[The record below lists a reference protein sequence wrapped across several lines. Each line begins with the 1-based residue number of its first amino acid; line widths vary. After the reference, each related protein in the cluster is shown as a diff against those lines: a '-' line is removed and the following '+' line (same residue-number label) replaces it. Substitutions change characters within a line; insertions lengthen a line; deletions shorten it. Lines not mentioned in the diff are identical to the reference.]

1 LELTPFAANDEA
13 KSLRLVLGVERRSM
27 SKFLLDLTR
36 HSDTNKK
43 RGKSKPSAKVALGAT
58 HDGSQA
64 RSSGTGATQPGAS
77 STARTTEADLGMLSK
92 YLRSVGLF
100 DEEFYK
106 LTYPDVVADNKDP
119 FEHFYLHGY
128 LEGRRP
134 NPVFDPAWYLA
145 TYPELRVSGAQPLL
159 HYAHCGERDGFRPSP
174 IFDPGWYRKTYEIAS
189 DRNALA
195 HYLKNRFGPFSPI
208 PEFDAKYYLETYSDI
223 AEARVDPFEHFL
235 FHGFREGRNP
245 SNEFD
250 TKFYIQRYFKGEVTE
265 NPLLHYLEHRNES
278 GVFPRPPENEA
289 TIPSEIKRFTKPGPA
304 FEELRPLA
312 AKAKPRAKILA
323 NYLTQFH
330 AFPEN
335 DKWWGT
341 GFTEWTNIARGVPRF
356 KNHYQPRIPRDL
368 GFYSLDHEDIM
379 RRQVALAKAAGVH
392 GFVFYYYSFNGK
404 RLMERPLEQFLD
416 DPGIDMPFCLMWA
429 NENWTRRWDGME
441 GEVLISQDYLSE
453 DDDVLVKDFS
463 RHFADPRYI
472 RLQGRPLL
480 MIYRP
485 RLIPDTARTIARWRA
500 LFLDRY
506 DEDPIIVMS
515 QSFDDFDPRP
525 FGMDGAVEFPPH
537 KVTKFVPQINSE
549 AQCLDDTFGGQIYRY
564 EDVVRYSLD
573 ETQPPFP
580 LIKTAVPS
588 WDNDARR
595 QGKGLVIHGS
605 TPAKYEAWL
614 GALVEKALREP
625 FFGEPIVCINAWNE
639 WCEGAYLEPDLHFG
653 SAYLNATGR
662 AVSGLTPSAS
672 RPKLLLVG
680 HDAFPSGAQHLLL
693 NIGKTLRTTFGVD
706 IEFLLLGDGELAGEY
721 AGVAALTIAKDPQSL
736 AAKIQGLREGGLTAA
751 IVNTT
756 ASGNVVAT
764 LVGQGIHTVLLVHEL
779 PRLLHDKGLESSARA
794 GIGSAHHAVFAS
806 AFVRD
811 RLIETLGIADDGKL
825 LIRPQGNY
833 KNDAVT
839 HEETIALKQELG
851 IPANGAV
858 LLGVGYA
865 DLRKGF
871 DLFLQVWRLLR
882 TVRKPI
888 HFIWVGGIDPG
899 LREWLSVEI
908 DEAKATGTF
917 HMAGY
922 RQDVGAFYEIAD
934 VFALVS
940 REDPFPTVA
949 IEAMNAGVPVIAFD
963 NSGGIP
969 EFLKESGLGYVV
981 PYCDTLAMAD
991 QLRTLLTSGVD
1002 QEERERTREVC
1013 ESRFAFTPYVRDLL
1027 HLALPRLPSISVAV
1041 PNYNYAHC
1049 LPERLYSIFDQSHP
1063 LEEIIILDDASS
1075 DNSIAVV
1082 ETVAEERDRDLT
1094 LVINEANSGSVFAQ
1108 WAKAAEMSTGEFI
1121 WIAEADDLSEP
1132 SFLSSLI
1139 AMMAADPSVRMGF
1152 CDSKS
1157 IDAEGLPVF
1166 SDYKAYFAT
1175 IEPNALIRSEVFDG
1189 REFISRFL
1197 SIKNTILNVSSV
1209 LWRRDALMQALAAC
1223 RTELGQYRMAG
1234 DWRIY
1239 LECLSTP
1246 GAKLAYVADPL
1257 NVHRRHA
1264 QSVTHSLK
1272 AQQHLDEISDVH
1284 RFMRERLVL
1293 PPAALASQT
1302 RYIEEVT
1309 KQMLG
1314 DAASADTSR
1323 KGKRREKRLKEAV

>member
-1 LELTPFAANDEA
+1 
-13 KSLRLVLGVERRSM
+13 M

-36 HSDTNKK
+36 HSDTSKK
-43 RGKSKPSAKVALGAT
+43 QIKNISASRLAVVTPSERDESPAAL
-58 HDGSQA
+58 S
-64 RSSGTGATQPGAS
+64 R
-77 STARTTEADLGMLSK
+77 ADLDVLSRK
-92 YLRSVGLF
+92 LCAAGLF
-100 DEEFYK
+100 DEDFYK
-106 LTYPDVVADNKDP
+106 ITYPDVAAQNVDA

-134 NPVFDPAWYLA
+134 NPVFDPSWYLT
-145 TYPELRVSGAQPLL
+145 TYPEVRSSGMQPLL
-159 HYAHCGERDGFRPSP
+159 HYAQSGERDGFRPSRL
-174 IFDPGWYRKTYEIAS
+174 FDPVWYRKRYEVAD

-195 HYLKNRFGPFSPI
+195 HYLKNRLGPFSPI
-208 PEFDAKYYLETYSDI
+208 PEFDAKYYLETYKDV
-223 AEARVDPFEHFL
+223 AEAKVDPFEHFI

-250 TKFYIQRYFKGEVTE
+250 TKFYIQRYFKGDASQ
-265 NPLLHYLEHRNES
+265 NPLLHYLEHRNEV
-278 GVFPRPPENEA
+278 GFLPRPPENEA
-289 TIPSEIKRFTKPGPA
+289 TIPSEIKRFTKLGPA
-304 FEELRPLA
+304 FEELRPLP

-335 DKWWGT
+335 DKWWGK

-368 GFYSLDHEDIM
+368 GFYSLDNEEVM
-379 RRQVALAKAAGVH
+379 RRQVDLAKAAGVH
-392 GFVFYYYSFNGK
+392 GFVFYYYSFNGE

-416 DPGIDMPFCLMWA
+416 NRDIDMPFCLMWA

-441 GEVLISQDYLSE
+441 GEVLISQDYLPE
-453 DDDVLVKDFS
+453 DDYLLVKDFA
-463 RHFADPRYI
+463 RHFADSRYI

-485 RLIPDTARTIARWRA
+485 RLIPDTASTIARWRA
-500 LFLDRY
+500 LFSDQY
-506 DEDPIIVMS
+506 DEDPIIIMS
-515 QSFDDFDPRP
+515 QSFDDFDPHP
-525 FGMDGAVEFPPH
+525 FGMDGAIEFPPH
-537 KVTKFVPQINSE
+537 KVTKFVPLINSE
-549 AQCLDDTFGGQIYRY
+549 VQCLDDTFGGQIYRY

-573 ETQPPFP
+573 EKSPSFP

-595 QGKGLVIHGS
+595 QGKGLVIQGS

-672 RPKLLLVG
+672 RPRLLLVG

-693 NIGKTLRTTFGVD
+693 NIGKTLRTAFGVD
-706 IEFLLLGDGELAGEY
+706 IEFLLLGDGELADDY
-721 AGVAALTIAKDPQSL
+721 ARIAPLTIAKDPLLL

-751 IVNTT
+751 IVNTA
-756 ASGNVVAT
+756 ASGNVAAT
-764 LVGQGIHTVLLVHEL
+764 LTGQGIHTVLLVHEL

-794 GIGSAHHAVFAS
+794 GIAGANHVLFAS

-811 RLIETLGIADDGKL
+811 RLIEALDIAADDKL

-833 KNDAVT
+833 KNEFVSD
-839 HEETIALKQELG
+839 EETVTLRQDLG
-851 IPANGAV
+851 IPSDGLV
-858 LLGVGYA
+858 VLGVGYA

-882 TVRKPI
+882 TVRKSI
-888 HFIWVGGIDPG
+888 HFVWLGSIDPG
-899 LREWLSVEI
+899 LQEWLGAEI
-908 DEAKATGTF
+908 DAAKATGTF

-922 RQDVGAFYEIAD
+922 RQNVGAFYQLAD
-934 VFALVS
+934 VLALVS

-949 IEAMNAGVPVIAFD
+949 IEAMIAGVPVIAFD

-969 EFLKESGLGYVV
+969 EFLKENKFGYVV
-981 PYCDTLAMAD
+981 PYCDTLAMAG
-991 QLRTLLTSGVD
+991 QLRTLLTSSID
-1002 QEERERTREVC
+1002 TEERERTKEVC
-1013 ESRFAFTPYVRDLL
+1013 DAQFAFTPYVRDLL
-1027 HLALPRLPSISVAV
+1027 NLALPRLPSISVVV

-1063 LEEIIILDDASS
+1063 VEEIIILDDASS
-1075 DNSIAVV
+1075 DNSTSVV
-1082 ETVAEERDRDLT
+1082 EAVAEERDRDVT
-1094 LVINEANSGSVFAQ
+1094 LVINEENSGSVFAQ
-1108 WAKAAEMSTGEFI
+1108 WAKAAEMSTGEFV

-1132 SFLSSLI
+1132 SFLSNLI
-1139 AMMAADPSVRMGF
+1139 AMMAADPSIKMGF

-1157 IDAEGLPVF
+1157 IDADGLPVF
-1166 SDYKAYFAT
+1166 ADYKGYFAT
-1175 IEPNALIRSEVFDG
+1175 IEPNGLARSEVFDG
-1189 REFISRFL
+1189 RDFIARFL
-1197 SIKNTILNVSSV
+1197 SVKNAILNVSSV
-1209 LWRRDALMQALAAC
+1209 LWRRDALVRALAAC
-1223 RTELGQYRMAG
+1223 RTDLGRYRMAG

-1239 LECLSTP
+1239 LECLSRS

-1272 AQQHLDEISDVH
+1272 AQKHIDEIKEIH
-1284 RFMRERLVL
+1284 RVIREQLNL
-1293 PPAALASQT
+1293 PRGSLALQAK
-1302 RYIEEVT
+1302 YVDEVT
-1309 KQMLG
+1309 KQLLG
-1314 DAASADTSR
+1314 DAALPQTPR
-1323 KGKRREKRLKEAV
+1323 KNRRLERRVKEVAL